1 MSEKREGALF
11 YDKESGRYDIRFGL
25 DSYYGGL
32 HCRDGFEMKVDNACV
47 PVRTE
52 MSDEWFFA
60 ELPRMRIAGQIV
72 RRYER

>member
-32 HCRDGFEMKVDNACV
+32 HCGDCFDLAMHPEEAASGGFCSWDN
-47 PVRTE
+47 
-52 MSDEWFFA
+52 
-60 ELPRMRIAGQIV
+60 L
-72 RRYER
+72 